1 MNWTKNVYIYPLDI
15 NLLVISGVTNMNNM
29 IAFSL
34 QNARNEEVVKSFY
47 HDAFIHTEDKTILNA
62 HKVILSMHSQF
73 FHNYFQSR
81 PGHAVNDIQLSRL
94 LLIWFTMEKSA

>member
-1 MNWTKNVYIYPLDI
+1 
-15 NLLVISGVTNMNNM
+15 M

-81 PGHAVNDIQLSRL
+81 PGHAVNDIHFQNTHSGIVKAALD
-94 LLIWFTMEKSA
+94 LI